1 MSESQDITM
10 QEITEEEII
19 NDDSSLPTRVTTYS
33 IRGAFEEA
41 EEDDNFKTNLK
52 HLHNDTCFCMSP
64 YDDPTDIS
72 ILVDITGKQCG
83 HALHKECL
91 NDYLNSG
98 SIECPMCRV
107 PIEKISMIEWG
118 LISVSEF
125 QERYETEIQLFA
137 MPIGISRQVT
147 GGGFYGR
154 QNTLGGYSH
163 FQEDDSRYSKNGIA
177 LPAIPIF
184 DTVPAIRDELNY
196 QNATSLFSTPFPV
209 AINGIAEN
217 LATFAFIAP
226 YQESELSELN
236 ADIILILDV
245 SGSMA
250 GERIEKCKEAIKM
263 MIDGI
268 NGKSRIRVSLITFDD
283 YAVQEFPLGIIS
295 PSNYDNIINIVDSI
309 SDRGGTNYNVAF
321 ELLNKILTD
330 RDLIIF
336 FFSDGEPS
344 NPTDLSILRSI
355 YASHPQLTMYV
366 ISIGADV
373 VADKALIPLLCDRYH
388 EVAVYRHFS
397 ELSAFPQFIGDVIG
411 ETTGIYATDVNIT
424 FGVGTIPISSKCE
437 TTQDGISSIF
447 VPVIR
452 FNDMIQFA
460 FTQSDI
466 LQPIIIRIEYSI
478 NGDRYMIASM
488 CDDANLLGEILS
500 KNFALKRFLDR
511 ECNTIRYRTDLKNS
525 TKQEMLRNILSSITM
540 EQLGTF
546 YDEFKSGLE
555 HLIESFELIST
566 RKQDIRNTQNTLSQI
581 HNRSGSVGRQVSSSV
596 ARAVSEHQPLTEEDM
611 EEEES

>member
-1 MSESQDITM
+1 MSESQDIEQIM
-10 QEITEEEII
+10 SI
-19 NDDSSLPTRVTTYS
+19 NDNSSLPTRVTTYS
-33 IRGAFEEA
+33 MRGAFEEA

-64 YDDPTDIS
+64 YYDPTDIS
-72 ILVDITGKQCG
+72 ILVDSTGKQCG

-98 SIECPMCRV
+98 AMECPICRA
-107 PIEKISMIEWG
+107 PIDKISMIEWG

-125 QERYETEIQLFA
+125 QKRYETEVELFA
-137 MPIGISRQVT
+137 KPICMSRQVT
-147 GGGFYGR
+147 GGGFCGR
-154 QNTLGGYSH
+154 QNTFGGYPTSYV
-163 FQEDDSRYSKNGIA
+163 EDDDSRYTKNGIS

-184 DTVPAIRDELNY
+184 DTVSTIKKELNQ
-196 QNATSLFSTPFPV
+196 QNATAFFSTPFPV
-209 AINGIAEN
+209 TINGITEN

-263 MIDGI
+263 MINSI

-295 PSNYDNIINIVDSI
+295 STNYDNIIKIVDSLY
-309 SDRGGTNYNVAF
+309 DAGGTNYNLAF
-321 ELLNKILTD
+321 ELLSKILTD
-330 RDLIIF
+330 RDLIVF

-344 NPTDLSILRSI
+344 NPTDLSVLRNI
-355 YASHPQLTMYV
+355 YTSHPQLTMYV

-397 ELSAFPQFIGDVIG
+397 ELSTFPQFIGDVIG
-411 ETTGIYATDVNIT
+411 ETTGIYATNINIT
-424 FGVGTIPISSKCE
+424 FSIGMIPISSECE
-437 TTQDGISSIF
+437 TTKDGISYIS

-460 FTQSDI
+460 FTHSDI
-466 LQPIIIRIEYSI
+466 TQPIIIRAEYLI
-478 NGDRYMIASM
+478 NGDRYMIASIH
-488 CDDANLLGEILS
+488 DDLNHLGEILS
-500 KNFALKRFLDR
+500 KNFSLKRFLDR
-511 ECNTIRYRTDLKNS
+511 ECNTIRYRTELTNR
-525 TKQEMLRNILSSITM
+525 TKQEILRNILSSITM

-555 HLIESFELIST
+555 HLIESFELISR
-566 RKQDIRNTQNTLSQI
+566 RKQDIQNTQNTLSQI
-581 HNRSGSVGRQVSSSV
+581 NNRSASVCRHISSSV
-596 ARAVSEHQPLTEEDM
+596 ARAVSEYQSITEEDM
-611 EEEES
+611 EMEEES